1 MGVAMALAVVGA
13 VTTRGDINDFMVWL
27 QFLAG
32 ERGKLQG
39 TLSHLKA

>member
-1 MGVAMALAVVGA
+1 MAAVALALAA
-13 VTTRGDINDFMVWL
+13 VEATTTRDDINYERVWP

-39 TLSHLKA
+39 THLKA